1 VRASARVEVVRRDG
15 RDVLVDVRSEPPLT
29 VRAAGD
35 RVLVVGS
42 AAAPVGGDELTLDVV
57 VGPGARLSLGT
68 VAATI
73 AWPGVGN
80 AWSAQDVHAVVGTGG
95 HLRWVPEP
103 LVAVAGCRH
112 RTTTTVDLAANATMW
127 MVEEVSLGRRGEPP
141 GDLVVGW
148 RVDRDG
154 RPLVHHAE
162 RLGPGA
168 PGWGSAVTTGG
179 HRHLLAALAVGL
191 AVPDA
196 APIVGAEVALAV
208 LPVAPD
214 AWVLLATGRSRPA
227 VVRAC
232 AGLVPG

>member
-1 VRASARVEVVRRDG
+1 MKASARVEVARRDG

-42 AAAPVGGDELTLDVV
+42 AAAPVGGDELALDVV
-57 VGPGARLSLGT
+57 VGPGASLSLGT

-73 AWPGVGN
+73 AWPGAGG
-80 AWSAQDVHAVVGTGG
+80 AWSAQHVHAVVGVGG

-112 RTTTTVDLAANATMW
+112 RTTTTVDLAGDATAW
-127 MVEEVSLGRRGEPP
+127 IVEEVSLGRTGEPP
-141 GDLVVGW
+141 GDLVLEW
-148 RVDRDG
+148 RVEREG

-162 RLGPGA
+162 HLGPGA

-196 APIVGAEVALAV
+196 PPVVGADGAVAVLAV
-208 LPVAPD
+208 AAD
-214 AWVLLATGRSRPA
+214 AWVLLATGPSRPA
-227 VVRAC
+227 VLRAC
-232 AGLVPG
+232 ARFVPG